1 MANMNPHLYLDPDQQ
16 DLLLAALA
24 SNSSPLFL
32 PESAQQQ
39 LQHYA
44 QTSRGRLDYGGAS
57 KTSQSLQSGTS
68 APVESQN
75 KMDFS
80 RPSSDVDPP
89 NNLSDLGVSPTV
101 DDLDYPFDFD
111 ENYNWDQGLDDE
123 YGVDDS
129 IDTPTT
135 TITEHEKRKSPPTD
149 YDDSS
154 TPSSESRQNEPKRRG
169 LIHIAIIMNK
179 GIH

>member
-1 MANMNPHLYLDPDQQ
+1 MASINPHLYLDPDQQ

-44 QTSRGRLDYGGAS
+44 QTSKAGLDYGDE
-57 KTSQSLQSGTS
+57 TSPSLQSRTS
-68 APVESQN
+68 ALVEYN
-75 KMDFS
+75 KMELS
-80 RPSSDVDPP
+80 RPSSVVDPQ
-89 NNLSDLGVSPTV
+89 NSLNDLGVSPTV

-111 ENYNWDQGLDDE
+111 ESYNWDQGLDEE
-123 YGVDDS
+123 YGVSVDDS

-149 YDDSS
+149 YDDG

-169 LIHIAIIMNK
+169 LFTLQSS
-179 GIH
+179 